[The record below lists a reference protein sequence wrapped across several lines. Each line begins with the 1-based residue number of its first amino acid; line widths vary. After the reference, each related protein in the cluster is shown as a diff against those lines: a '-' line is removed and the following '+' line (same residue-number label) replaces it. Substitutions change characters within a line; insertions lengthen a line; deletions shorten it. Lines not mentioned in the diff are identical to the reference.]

1 MKLKQRISWLTG
13 FIQQSLL
20 PGLQK
25 CSDTP
30 ITEQEEKLVSL
41 LEIIEI
47 EKHVTWSAATQWL
60 GRKPVVRKPMARAF
74 VAKSFYRFPTTADL
88 IRALKSTPNLRL
100 ICGFETVYDIPSES
114 TFSRAFCEFA
124 KSDLAQKTHDH
135 LVKEYLS
142 GEIICHISRDSTAI
156 SAREKPKKRV
166 KEPKKSRKR
175 GRPAKGEIREPVEPK
190 RLELQVDQTVKE
202 ALEDLPIGCDRGTKK
217 NAKGYKVS
225 WNGYKLHLDVNDFG
239 FPVSAFVTSAS
250 LHDSQ
255 VGIPL
260 MKMTSNKINYFYDL
274 MDSAYDAAL
283 IRETSKALGHVPIID
298 KNSRGQDVIPFAPH
312 EASRYKERSVAERA
326 NSRLKDDFGANN
338 VRVRGHSK
346 VSLHL
351 MIGVVT
357 LFADQLLKVL
367 G

>member
-1 MKLKQRISWLTG
+1 MKLRKKVSWLMG
-13 FIQQSLL
+13 LVQQSLL
-20 PGLQK
+20 PQLQR
-25 CSDTP
+25 CSENP

-47 EKHVTWSAATQWL
+47 EKYVRRTASTQWL
-60 GRKPVVRKPMARAF
+60 GRKLLTRKAIARSF

-114 TFSRAFCEFA
+114 TFSRAFSEFTET
-124 KSDLAQKTHDH
+124 DLAKKIHES

-142 GEIICHISRDSTAI
+142 KEIICHISRDSTAI
-156 SAREKPKKRV
+156 SAREKPKK
-166 KEPKKSRKR
+166 KIKKPKKSRKR
-175 GRPAKGEIREPVEPK
+175 GRPAKGETREPIEPK
-190 RLELQVDQTVKE
+190 RLERQVHQTIKE
-202 ALEDLPIGCDRGTKK
+202 ALDDLPIECDRGTKK

-239 FPVSAFVTSAS
+239 FPVSAIVTSAS

-274 MDSAYDAAL
+274 MDSAYDATL

-298 KNSRGQDVIPFAPH
+298 KNSRGQDIIPFAPH

-338 VRVRGHSK
+338 VRVRGHAK

-357 LFADQLLKVL
+357 LFADQLLRVL